1 MKLSKVSLTSRAIFG
16 VLTLSLTVL
25 TACGTV
31 SQSKNVLTIN
41 GTNYTVAQFERLS
54 KELISTKQIS
64 STTDQIAGA
73 DSKKI
78 LSALV
83 RFIMDN
89 EFLQANSESITD
101 SDRKSVTDT
110 IAADDPYHSWSQE
123 LQRLSVDLSV
133 AETAVA
139 RVKTPDSKKLE
150 EMYSASPGS
159 VGALCIRHIV
169 VATEKESRNIL
180 KQLNDGADFIA
191 LAKEFSTEPTAKAT
205 GGALRV
211 DASDCIPVV
220 NFPNS
225 FDFDFIQ
232 AALDAKVG
240 VPNGPIKS
248 SLGYHIIMNR
258 PYSEIAESLSKL
270 PAADSGRRLAL
281 GFFLTSKVTV
291 NPRFGTWNAA
301 LGKVE

>member
-1 MKLSKVSLTSRAIFG
+1 MKLSKVSLTSRATFG
-16 VLTLSLTVL
+16 LLTLSLTVL

-31 SQSKNVLTIN
+31 SQSKNVLTVN

-89 EFLQANSESITD
+89 EFLKANSESITD

-110 IAADDPYHSWSQE
+110 IAADDPYHSWSKE

-133 AETAVA
+133 AETAVS
-139 RVKTPDSKKLE
+139 RVKAPDSKKLE

-169 VATEKESRNIL
+169 VVTEKESRNIL

-191 LAKEFSTEPTAKAT
+191 LATEFSTEPTAKAT
-205 GGALRV
+205 GGALQIE
-211 DASDCIPVV
+211 ASDCIPIV

-225 FDFDFIQ
+225 FDLDFIQ
-232 AALDAKVG
+232 AALAAKVG
-240 VPNGPIKS
+240 VPSGPVKS

-258 PYSEIAESLSKL
+258 PYSEIAGSLSKL
-270 PAADSGRRLAL
+270 PAADSGTRLAL
-281 GFFLTSKVTV
+281 GFFLTSQVTV